1 MGQKDFSFIRA
12 PGWNLCQ
19 SFAAMID
26 RATAFRSYLG
36 MRLTKQ
42 TVKQLAFRAR
52 KPKSTLHDWY
62 TGKLFPGLDD
72 ITPLSRNLNC
82 PELVILG
89 F

>member
-1 MGQKDFSFIRA
+1 
-12 PGWNLCQ
+12 
-19 SFAAMID
+19 
-26 RATAFRSYLG
+26 

-62 TGKLFPGLDD
+62 TGRLFPGLDD

-82 PELVILG
+82 PEQVILG
-89 F
+89 FEPCQAKCPDCEQSQPGTRP